1 MSGYGTAKFP
11 QNAINLGMPRAF
23 SEAYAEYG
31 APEQFA
37 PTAMGSGL
45 NNIVGGDF
53 QAQWHQQKK
62 RDADYMA
69 NAKVQSTH
77 MMNVR
82 GFTSPH
88 GYYNL
93 PPPVL
98 GQRRFANGSMGAI
111 YSHSTR
117 EDQPGAPFTLVASG
131 AGDYESFPAGGARR
145 IMSPFSAEGMAS
157 LTGGVLRTSAGQRH
171 GVAQLNNR
179 IAQLNAI
186 NEAKMDFLSSGSMRK
201 AGFAGDLSY
210 DSGLAPGSLV
220 ELANLLQAI
229 KDSLTAHGGR
239 LVSHRDVLLD
249 SSRAFNLIVKMAVNN
264 EASDLANVLEFIQG
278 TSAGDGIGQ
287 LLQYQAENIDERFD
301 GEDEI
306 LVEANSRI
314 TQQIE
319 FWGNL
324 ARYLKK
330 MIEVSELP
338 TNVRQQTSDALLK
351 TLKFNRLIRNSEMS
365 YRTGVVRDEDF
376 MDATGY
382 VNNPENAQRAQDL
395 MARAGRSGAFINPGR
410 RPLGEPTA
418 REGRFSQ
425 FAPFDRPPP
434 DGGED
439 YQSFPSD
446 NRTNPSAST
455 FSRRGARREDSQRGY
470 LGWGGAEFSRSAQ
483 DAFAFGSGEFLDR
496 SGGRPRAF
504 MGEEVLASY
513 GEGAPTQGEVERQ
526 REEEGAGEEGAEE
539 EGVEEEDE
547 LHRYHKSL
555 REGGVPQLASRRDPT
570 TGEYDVAPV
579 APPREPVRP
588 GVVVLPPPPA
598 RAQKPYK
605 ESDVPRTIPELREF
619 IRMLEQRHG
628 YKQAIYKKAGADPKP
643 RSVRVNTIAKM
654 KSAGLL

>member
-45 NNIVGGDF
+45 NNTVGGDF

-69 NAKVQSTH
+69 NAKVQSTR

-131 AGDYESFPAGGARR
+131 AGDYESFPSGGARR
-145 IMSPFSAEGMAS
+145 IISPFSAEGMAS

-186 NEAKMDFLSSGSMRK
+186 DEAKMNFLSSGSMRK
-201 AGFAGDLSY
+201 VGFAGDVSY

-287 LLQYQAENIDERFD
+287 LLQYQAENIDENFD
-301 GEDEI
+301 GEDEM
-306 LVEANSRI
+306 LVESNSRI

-330 MIEVSELP
+330 MIEVVELP

-351 TLKFNRLIRNSEMS
+351 TLKFNRLIRNSELS

-418 REGRFSQ
+418 RDGRFSQ
-425 FAPFDRPPP
+425 FAPFDRSPP

-439 YQSFPSD
+439 YQSL
-446 NRTNPSAST
+446 PSAST
-455 FSRRGARREDSQRGY
+455 FSRRGARREDSQLGY
-470 LGWGGAEFSRSAQ
+470 LGRGGAEFSRSAQ

-504 MGEEVLASY
+504 MGEEVLADY
-513 GEGAPTQGEVERQ
+513 GEGAPTQGAVEEQ
-526 REEEGAGEEGAEE
+526 REEEGAGED
-539 EGVEEEDE
+539 GVEAEDE
-547 LHRYHKSL
+547 MLEPLLPK
-555 REGGVPQLASRRDPT
+555 EGGVPQMASRRDAT
-570 TGEYDVAPV
+570 TGEYDVGLAP
-579 APPREPVRP
+579 
-588 GVVVLPPPPA
+588 PPPPA
-598 RAQKPYK
+598 KAQKPYK
-605 ESDVPRTIPELREF
+605 ESDVPRTIPALREF
-619 IRMLEQRHG
+619 IQMLEQRHG

-654 KSAGLL
+654 KIAGLL

>member
-11 QNAINLGMPRAF
+11 LNAINLGMPRAF

-45 NNIVGGDF
+45 NNTVGGDF

-69 NAKVQSTH
+69 KAKVQSTR

-131 AGDYESFPAGGARR
+131 AGDYESFPSGGARR
-145 IMSPFSAEGMAS
+145 IISPFSAEGMAS

-186 NEAKMDFLSSGSMRK
+186 DEAKMNFLSSGSMRK
-201 AGFAGDLSY
+201 AGFAGDVSY

-249 SSRAFNLIVKMAVNN
+249 SSKAFNLIVKMAVNN

-287 LLQYQAENIDERFD
+287 LLQYQAENIDENFD
-301 GEDEI
+301 GDDDE
-306 LVEANSRI
+306 LVEGNARI

-319 FWGNL
+319 FWGNI

-330 MIEVSELP
+330 MIEVAELP
-338 TNVRQQTSDALLK
+338 INVRQQTSDALLK
-351 TLKFNRLIRNSEMS
+351 TLKFNRLIRNSELS

-418 REGRFSQ
+418 RDGRFSQ

-434 DGGED
+434 GGGED
-439 YQSFPSD
+439 DF
-446 NRTNPSAST
+446 TVST
-455 FSRRGARREDSQRGY
+455 FSSRGARREDSQRGY
-470 LGWGGAEFSRSAQ
+470 LGRGGAEFSRSAQ

-504 MGEEVLASY
+504 MGEDVLADY
-513 GEGAPTQGEVERQ
+513 GEGAPTQRAVEEQ
-526 REEEGAGEEGAEE
+526 REEEGAGEEEEGAEE
-539 EGVEEEDE
+539 EEVEP
-547 LHRYHKSL
+547 LPPK
-555 REGGVPQLASRRDPT
+555 EGGVPQSPLLDDAWMAQMRSRRDAT
-570 TGEYDVAPV
+570 TGEYDVV
-579 APPREPVRP
+579 PPPP
-588 GVVVLPPPPA
+588 PPPPPA

-619 IRMLEQRHG
+619 IRMLEQRHN

-643 RSVRVNTIAKM
+643 RSVRMNTISKM
-654 KSAGLL
+654 KIAGLL